1 MHVINVL
8 PRLKLLSAITA
19 LTLPT
24 VLLSYE
30 VFDRQGIYLHEP
42 VQGVNLNRRS
52 ISGLEPELPVT
63 LHAPNALS
71 PGKETKVPLRGHQT
85 WG

>member
-8 PRLKLLSAITA
+8 PGLKFLSDIMA
-19 LTLPT
+19 LTLPA
-24 VLLSYE
+24 VLPSS

-42 VQGVNLNRRS
+42 IQGLNLNRRS

-63 LHAPNALS
+63 P
-71 PGKETKVPLRGHQT
+71 QT
-85 WG
+85 WGGISR